1 MAEET
6 SPCSRLT
13 PLVRAAR
20 RIEKAVMLK
29 LPLSAPRPSTS
40 SGSQPT
46 SRIQGS
52 RCLRTSLRS
61 KVSLPAGTGV
71 CVVKTVVPFTAASA
85 SARLSPIRTRSRA
98 RSRARKATWPSF
110 MCQTAGWMPSARR
123 ARTPPIPCT
132 ISWHRRISR
141 PRT

>member
-13 PLVRAAR
+13 PFVLAET
-20 RIEKAVMLK
+20 RIANAVMLK
-29 LPLSAPRPSTS
+29 LPLSLPSASAS

-46 SRIQGS
+46 SRTHGS
-52 RCLRTSLRS
+52 RYFCTSLRS

-71 CVVKTVVPFTAASA
+71 CVVKTVVFFTAASA
-85 SARLSPIRTRSRA
+85 STRLSPIWTRSRA
-98 RSRARKATWPSF
+98 RSSVRNEQWPSF
-110 MCQTAGWMPSARR
+110 MCHTDGWIPSARS
-123 ARTPPIPCT
+123 ARTPPMPCT
-132 ISWHRRISR
+132 ISWHSRISR

>member
-1 MAEET
+1 
-6 SPCSRLT
+6 
-13 PLVRAAR
+13 
-20 RIEKAVMLK
+20 MLK

-71 CVVKTVVPFTAASA
+71 WVVKTVVPLHRRERLGQAVAHPHALAGPLEGEEGHVALVHVPDRGVDPERAQGAHAADPVHDLLA
-85 SARLSPIRTRSRA
+85 QAHLAPA
-98 RSRARKATWPSF
+98 
-110 MCQTAGWMPSARR
+110 ARR
-123 ARTPPIPCT
+123 GCR
-132 ISWHRRISR
+132 
-141 PRT
+141 